1 MKERKKEMEE
11 KEQCH
16 SPTCIRTKALE
27 IFGGDKLVVVVDG
40 RLQALL

>member
-11 KEQCH
+11 KEQCD
-16 SPTCIRTKALE
+16 SLTCVRTKVLE

-40 RLQALL
+40 RLRALL